1 MDRITKDGAIKT
13 NETMS
18 PGYVWY
24 KCSVYNLPDNTMGG
38 VGYHVVY
45 RPLCKP
51 DYQGAEV
58 VTDQMMADTR
68 EHYRLVKE
76 MDKADEE
83 IAEAKASKDCDEMD
97 KIDRQR
103 KANGLCPHCHTY
115 CDGDCQVN

>member
-1 MDRITKDGAIKT
+1 MERITKDGAIKT

-24 KCSVYNLPDNTMGG
+24 KCSVYDLPDNTTGG

-45 RPLCKP
+45 LPLRN
-51 DYQGAEV
+51 GTGV
-58 VTDQMMADTR
+58 VTDQMMTDTR
-68 EHYRLVKE
+68 EHYRLAAE
-76 MDKADEE
+76 MDKADEA

-97 KIDRQR
+97 TIDRQR

-115 CDGDCQVN
+115 CDGDCQA